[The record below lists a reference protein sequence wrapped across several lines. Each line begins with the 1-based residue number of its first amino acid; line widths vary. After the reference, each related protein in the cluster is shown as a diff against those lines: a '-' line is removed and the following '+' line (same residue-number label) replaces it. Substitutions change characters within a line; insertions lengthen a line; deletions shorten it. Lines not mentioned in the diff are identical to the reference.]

1 MGLTWV
7 AAADEIQYVMSGGG
21 PSVSSFRVP
30 GPGSEIAGGG
40 ATGAPGTGGAAINM
54 DSCALLVART
64 RLESPNPPVVST
76 LKDGMVLSVRL
87 RKLAGFN
94 GSYTLEA
101 ITQDGQVAGTLH
113 PPDLPK
119 FVACIRESYSY
130 VARVQSIH
138 GGRVQVEIRPA
149 AQ

>member
-1 MGLTWV
+1 
-7 AAADEIQYVMSGGG
+7 MSGGG
-21 PSVSSFRVP
+21 PSVSSFRIP

-40 ATGAPGTGGAAINM
+40 ATGAAGAGGATANI
-54 DSCALLVART
+54 DSCALLIART

-76 LKDGMVLSVRL
+76 LKEGMVLSVRL

-94 GSYTLEA
+94 GSFTLEA
-101 ITQDGQVAGTLH
+101 ITHDGQVAGTLH
-113 PPDLPK
+113 PPNLPQ
-119 FVACIRESYSY
+119 FVVCIRESYSY
-130 VARVQSIH
+130 IARIQSIH